1 MGTLEQRGS
10 CLSTEH
16 GHIAT
21 NIYSHHNHGA
31 SMAHRSAFAQSSL
44 LHLRRPATRPTRSA
58 NALTTYFAVPFRMYQ
73 RPHTQSGGGK
83 RVQKKG
89 GVTEIAVLTIPH
101 KRRPFPDA
109 HRHFRLGESPC
120 GDARGTPYKHK
131 QKHAPIKR
139 EMSPSM
145 KMERSKSSGV
155 YDAQE
160 KGRK

>member
-1 MGTLEQRGS
+1 
-10 CLSTEH
+10 
-16 GHIAT
+16 
-21 NIYSHHNHGA
+21 
-31 SMAHRSAFAQSSL
+31 
-44 LHLRRPATRPTRSA
+44 
-58 NALTTYFAVPFRMYQ
+58 MYQ
-73 RPHTQSGGGK
+73 RPHTKVGGK
-83 RVQKKG
+83 SVFKKKR

-120 GDARGTPYKHK
+120 GDVRGTPYKQK

-145 KMERSKSSGV
+145 KTERSKSSGV

-160 KGRK
+160 KRSEMNTKFTKSKCKPSHAFANSTPMLDIPEDDFHSIAVPRAFSTRFAACFTLLTPSLEIKLRE

>member
-1 MGTLEQRGS
+1 VGTLEQKGS

-58 NALTTYFAVPFRMYQ
+58 NALTTYFTVPFRMYQ

-83 RVQKKG
+83 SVFKKKG
-89 GVTEIAVLTIPH
+89 GYRNCGINDSPQTAPVS
-101 KRRPFPDA
+101 RRTSTF
-109 HRHFRLGESPC
+109 
-120 GDARGTPYKHK
+120 
-131 QKHAPIKR
+131 
-139 EMSPSM
+139 
-145 KMERSKSSGV
+145 SSGRIPLWGCERYSV
-155 YDAQE
+155 QAQAE
-160 KGRK
+160 ACTNQA